1 MPRPYNY
8 AQLYHR
14 ADNVRAIAESLN
26 VDAADT
32 RPIGTV
38 ISFEAY
44 CQALAVDPS
53 EARRASLLS
62 SLAAR
67 LADDPIARAL
77 RGEF

>member
-1 MPRPYNY
+1 MPRPYHH
-8 AQLYHR
+8 ATLYHR
-14 ADNVRAIAESLN
+14 ADNVRAIAESLD

-32 RPIGTV
+32 RPVGAVLT
-38 ISFEAY
+38 FEAY
-44 CQALAVDPS
+44 CQALDVDPS

-77 RGEF
+77 AGQF